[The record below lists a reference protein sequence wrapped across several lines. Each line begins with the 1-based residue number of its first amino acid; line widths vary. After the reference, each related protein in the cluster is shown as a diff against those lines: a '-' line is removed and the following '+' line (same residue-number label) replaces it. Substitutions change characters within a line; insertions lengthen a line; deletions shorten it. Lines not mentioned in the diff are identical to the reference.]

1 MAANA
6 IHARSIY
13 FFSLFSPVFT
23 LIYFAVWNR
32 GVNAIREHPNDIMQ
46 EQDLV
51 FLDLEDPVVRD
62 CTAMVNRSQKI
73 VPDNMREDAVLLLS
87 GDYIGR
93 QEERARLQRLLEGDG
108 SAIEDGDGGSS
119 AAAATAGSALTEQ
132 TRNEPVDSL
141 NKRRKKWA
149 KAIINHTNE
158 STYVRGSAL
167 KTAVLG
173 SGASE
178 EDTRGFEQ
186 VIGDLVACCALHPM
200 IDNDGIYSVKL
211 WRTIRQVTP
220 GPRGEGVYL
229 IGDRGPSIEMK
240 ESKVRYGNLGPG
252 DGDDIPVLEGR
263 EYSVDNDN
271 DNDNVDARTDEAA
284 TTAAAATVIQS
295 VCRSKNARREYY
307 EFRSIRIEAVITI
320 QTLWRGHSVRRTIQH
335 NGAATIIETFVRVV
349 LSKRA
354 FRAASDRRQVIER
367 LARGYVARRR
377 YGPTIRAGV
386 EEWRQV
392 QECWIPV
399 LRRVEEAEERSNG
412 FFSWAAL
419 KNKSYDISQAEA
431 DEDAKETNKRIDA
444 ARDRQASD
452 DENENDSV
460 GDVGEDEARRRIDEE
475 LVNENK
481 IYVEEECDELP
492 SDSYDNILLTAS
504 VLKWFKKADTPFKGF
519 FLRRMRQFANGEY
532 ERSQKLRKL
541 LRGSKHIIWECYL
554 EQKVAQRILFTE
566 CRTKNESDGSFK
578 KSILVW
584 YVAKHDNVSR
594 CMCKIDEAEGRMNR
608 QAFVSSASHLVENG
622 EGGVNTEGTTK
633 DGAMILGND
642 TILLDPNGNTPLK
655 IHELPPAE
663 LDKLNIKNWEPPF
676 RLTNDE
682 RKIVQTPGTVL
693 VLGRSGTG
701 KVRHSTVAGAAS
713 YVVSLLSRYLLVYM
727 NIPHDVSTILF
738 SRLYASSTRW
748 CMMCMM

>member
-1 MAANA
+1 
-6 IHARSIY
+6 
-13 FFSLFSPVFT
+13 
-23 LIYFAVWNR
+23 
-32 GVNAIREHPNDIMQ
+32 MQ

-51 FLDLEDPVVRD
+51 FLDLEDPVVKD
-62 CTAMVNRSQKI
+62 CRAMVNRSQKI
-73 VPDNMREDAVLLLS
+73 VPDNMREDAVMLLS
-87 GDYIGR
+87 GDCIGR
-93 QEERARLQRLLEGDG
+93 QEERARLRRLLEGDG
-108 SAIEDGDGGSS
+108 SAIEDDDGGSS
-119 AAAATAGSALTEQ
+119 AAAATAGSVLTEQ
-132 TRNEPVDSL
+132 PRNGPVDSL

-173 SGASE
+173 SGAGE
-178 EDTRGFEQ
+178 EDTKGFEQ
-186 VIGDLVACCALHPM
+186 VIGDLIACRALHPM
-200 IDNDGIYSVKL
+200 IDNDGVYSVKL
-211 WRTIRQVTP
+211 LRTIRQVTP

-229 IGDRGPSIEMK
+229 IGDRGPNIEMK
-240 ESKVRYGNLGPG
+240 ESEVRYGTLGPG
-252 DGDDIPVLEGR
+252 DGDDIPALEGR
-263 EYSVDNDN
+263 EYNVVDDNANDN
-271 DNDNVDARTDEAA
+271 AKPQDASTDEAA
-284 TTAAAATVIQS
+284 TATSAATVIQS

-307 EFRSIRIEAVITI
+307 EFRSTRIEAVATI
-320 QTLWRGHSVRRTIQH
+320 QTLWRGHSVRRAIQR

-354 FRAASDRRQVIER
+354 FRAACDRRQVIER

-392 QECWIPV
+392 QEAWNPV
-399 LRRVEEAEERSNG
+399 LRRVEEAEERCNG

-431 DEDAKETNKRIDA
+431 DEDANETNKRIDA

-460 GDVGEDEARRRIDEE
+460 GGVGEDEARRRIDEE
-475 LVNENK
+475 LVHENK

-492 SDSYDNILLTAS
+492 SDSCDNILLTAS
-504 VLKWFKKADTPFKGF
+504 VLKWFKKADPPFKGF

-541 LRGSKHIIWECYL
+541 LRGSKCIIWECYL

-608 QAFVSSASHLVENG
+608 QAFVSTASHLVENS
-622 EGGVNTEGTTK
+622 EGGVNAQGTTK

-663 LDKLNIKNWEPPF
+663 LDKLNIKNWDPPF

-701 KVRHSTVAGAAS
+701 KVRYSTVAGAAS
-713 YVVSLLSRYLLVYM
+713 FVGPLLSPYFLVYID
-727 NIPHDVSTILF
+727 IPHDVSTIRPSFF
-738 SRLYASSTRW
+738 SRRYASSTRW
-748 CMMCMM
+748 CMMLISTMRVRSL

>member
-1 MAANA
+1 M
-6 IHARSIY
+6 
-13 FFSLFSPVFT
+13 
-23 LIYFAVWNR
+23 WNR
-32 GVNAIREHPNDIMQ
+32 GVNAIREHPNDVMQ

-51 FLDLEDPVVRD
+51 FLDLEDPVARD
-62 CTAMVNRSQKI
+62 CRAMVNRSQKI
-73 VPDNMREDAVLLLS
+73 VPDNMREDAVMLLS
-87 GDYIGR
+87 GDCIGR

-108 SAIEDGDGGSS
+108 SAIEDDDGGSS
-119 AAAATAGSALTEQ
+119 AAAATAGSALTTEQ
-132 TRNEPVDSL
+132 TRNGPVDSW

-173 SGASE
+173 SGAGE
-178 EDTRGFEQ
+178 EDTKGFEQ
-186 VIGDLVACCALHPM
+186 VIGDLVACRALHPM
-200 IDNDGIYSVKL
+200 IDNDGFYSVKL
-211 WRTIRQVTP
+211 QRTIRQVTP

-240 ESKVRYGNLGPG
+240 ESEVRYGNLGSG
-252 DGDDIPVLEGR
+252 DGDDVPALEGR
-263 EYSVDNDN
+263 EYNVVDDN
-271 DNDNVDARTDEAA
+271 AKAQDASTDEAA
-284 TTAAAATVIQS
+284 TAAATVIQS
-295 VCRSKNARREYY
+295 VCRSKNARREYCG
-307 EFRSIRIEAVITI
+307 FRSTRIEAVTTI
-320 QTLWRGHSVRRTIQH
+320 QTLWRGHSVRRTIQR

-392 QECWIPV
+392 QECWNPV
-399 LRRVEEAEERSNG
+399 LRRVEGAEERSNG
-412 FFSWAAL
+412 LFSWAAL
-419 KNKSYDISQAEA
+419 KNKRYDISQAEA

-460 GDVGEDEARRRIDEE
+460 GDVDEDEARRRIDEE

-554 EQKVAQRILFTE
+554 EQ
-566 CRTKNESDGSFK
+566 NEHKGSC
-578 KSILVW
+578 SL
-584 YVAKHDNVSR
+584 
-594 CMCKIDEAEGRMNR
+594 
-608 QAFVSSASHLVENG
+608 SAAP
-622 EGGVNTEGTTK
+622 TTK
-633 DGAMILGND
+633 ATAALRRAFSSGMSPS
-642 TILLDPNGNTPLK
+642 TTM
-655 IHELPPAE
+655 
-663 LDKLNIKNWEPPF
+663 F
-676 RLTNDE
+676 RDACA
-682 RKIVQTPGTVL
+682 R
-693 VLGRSGTG
+693 
-701 KVRHSTVAGAAS
+701 
-713 YVVSLLSRYLLVYM
+713 
-727 NIPHDVSTILF
+727 
-738 SRLYASSTRW
+738 STRPRGE
-748 CMMCMM
+748 